1 MTLTICCNIYVNFRE
16 MAQLPTKWFLR
27 PYVYTVRSKSVLLFV
42 FYQKVNIITYLR
54 ITSYYSIYWF
64 KFRNF
69 VLKEKNRQLLEP
81 LCNLIRRLYIDKDK
95 KFPFFNFWNGSLAR
109 TILWWILWTF
119 LECLG
124 DLSPNHRLFKHIEAR
139 SGWVCSWM

>member
-1 MTLTICCNIYVNFRE
+1 M
-16 MAQLPTKWFLR
+16 
-27 PYVYTVRSKSVLLFV
+27 
-42 FYQKVNIITYLR
+42 
-54 ITSYYSIYWF
+54 
-64 KFRNF
+64 
-69 VLKEKNRQLLEP
+69 LEP

-119 LECLG
+119 LECLR

-139 SGWVCSWM
+139 SGWVCSWMFWSHWPMTQSLVKNLWKCSSKWACLISNCQWDGTVQWKVNSSGHLFSKWVNSSGHFQNLSSSGHFGWP

>member
-1 MTLTICCNIYVNFRE
+1 MCCCFI
-16 MAQLPTKWFLR
+16 LP
-27 PYVYTVRSKSVLLFV
+27 KSE
-42 FYQKVNIITYLR
+42 YNYLR

-64 KFRNF
+64 EFRYF
-69 VLKEKNRQLLEP
+69 ALKDKNRQLSEP
-81 LCNLIRRLYIDKDK
+81 LCNLIKRRYIDKDK

-119 LECLG
+119 LECLR

-139 SGWVCSWM
+139 SGWVCSWMQLTLNWPTWPNLTKPNLTKPNLNLT